1 MATSSISTCL
11 WYDGA
16 AEEAA
21 RFYVS
26 LFDDAR
32 ITSVM
37 RQSGPDGPAG
47 PAFLVE
53 FELAG
58 QRYQAMNGGPTYA
71 LSEAVSIVVLVDSQA
86 EVDRLWSALTSEG
99 GAESR
104 CGWCR
109 DRWGL
114 SWQIVPRMMVDAIR
128 AGGPAAGRVIQAMM
142 GMVKL
147 DIAALEAAAKG

>member
-128 AGGPAAGRVIQAMM
+128 AGGPAAGRIIQAMM

>member
-1 MATSSISTCL
+1 MASPGISTCL
-11 WYDGA
+11 WYDGG

-26 LFDDAR
+26 LFEDAR

-58 QRYQAMNGGPTYA
+58 QRYQAMNGGPMYRLT
-71 LSEAVSIVVLVDSQA
+71 EAASIVVLVDGQA
-86 EVDRLWSALTSEG
+86 EVDRLWSALTAEG

-104 CGWCR
+104 CGWCK

-114 SWQIVPRMMVDAIR
+114 SWQIIPRMMVEAIR
-128 AGGPAAGRVIQAMM
+128 AGGPAAGRVIQAIM
-142 GMVKL
+142 GMAKL
-147 DIAALEAAAKG
+147 DVAALEAAAKG

>member
-128 AGGPAAGRVIQAMM
+128 AGGPAAGSIIQAMM

>member
-128 AGGPAAGRVIQAMM
+128 AGGPAVGRVIQAMM